1 MAISKD
7 LLDWVCS
14 QVRALEER
22 LAEAQALY
30 DRMRRAGMA
39 TADMEL
45 RLRQLAEQLQR
56 LRQAFPECAGLA
68 PA

>member
-7 LLDWVCS
+7 LLDWVCA

-22 LAEAQALY
+22 LAEAQALH
-30 DRMRRAGMA
+30 DRMRRAGLA

-45 RLRQLAEQLQR
+45 RLRQLLEQLQR
-56 LRQAFPECAGLA
+56 LRQAFPECGVKA
-68 PA
+68 PV